1 MSRVQ
6 TGVRIEKGLLKV
18 LKAVAEYEEVSLGA
32 LLERIVLSSFMGERA
47 FDDETLGRIS
57 ELSRVYGLNLEMA
70 DRSEEYSAADEA
82 GASPTAPEP
91 DRSPATTE
99 PGPLEAAE
107 ESDLAE
113 ALDGLS
119 RMLGVDD

>member
-32 LLERIVLSSFMGERA
+32 LLESIVLHSFNGEVP
-47 FDDETLGRIS
+47 FDEDALVRIA
-57 ELSRVYGLNLEMA
+57 ELSRVYGLGLDMA
-70 DRSEEYSAADEA
+70 GKPDESSAA
-82 GASPTAPEP
+82 PEL
-91 DRSPATTE
+91 DTQGKAQE
-99 PGPLEAAE
+99 G
-107 ESDLAE
+107 DLAE